1 MHNLTEKERQ
11 KIIQLIQEG
20 KPIPSI
26 YKNKLFNEQDV
37 EYIEATKDYKL
48 VYKGKARKEDIIANT
63 PAAPLQKIR
72 TFNSENKFDD
82 DWSNMLIFGDNLLAL
97 KAIYEDQQGPNI
109 YKTKNKIK
117 LIYIDPPFAT
127 KQDFMKD
134 REKAYRDKII
144 GAQFIEFLRKR
155 LILLREILA
164 DDGSIYVHLDQ
175 KKGHYIKA
183 TLDEI
188 FGEHNFKNEIFWK
201 RTFNV
206 GSSKGLAN
214 KFPVNT
220 DTIYWYTKNESY
232 IYNRQYRPFS
242 LGAIKRYDKEDENG
256 RFMWVPL
263 KTVSEEKL
271 KRLRDSGEI
280 REEPGLKYPRYKK
293 YLDEDQGVTV
303 DNAWDDI
310 GQIATRSEEGERENY
325 PTQKPENLLNRII
338 NVGSNKGDIILDCF
352 AGSGTT
358 ISVSEKLKRKWI
370 GIDSSKLS
378 IYTTQKRILNLNDKI
393 YTSDKNTYREFE
405 RVLDFHEH
413 SMSNSRALF
422 MTYDTARNKDLII
435 NDEFL
440 KIFADFI
447 SDNLSGNKEEEISL
461 ICHEERYKISELEV
475 IDTEENED
483 DAKAGEKTVKVGR
496 VKFLISF
503 IQPKEKQEKP
513 KPLKAK
519 EFTLYHCGIYD
530 NELIKSMSW
539 ESYKPFVA
547 QLFSVRLSPHK
558 IHSLDADGYIGTS
571 SAFIWDYP
579 NHPNHILDEEY
590 VETLHEIL
598 GGKAGNTFYIIAPV
612 CSMGFMQ
619 DEIIKGET
627 SYTFL
632 KVPLSVL
639 MAIIEKGEPGALK
652 QPVSENDVNEVID
665 AVGFDFISQPIV
677 KAKYKISS
685 PKDKDLLNHNKK
697 ELLIEISEFRSNTLA
712 YDPEDFENFDT
723 LSMVIIDTDYNG
735 KYFNLTHVFWADK
748 IINEEKTKAEIRIP
762 EDEVKGKKLM
772 IIYMDKY
779 GNEFKKDMKREAFK

>member
-1 MHNLTEKERQ
+1 MKLTEQEKQ
-11 KIIQLIQEG
+11 KIIELIKEG
-20 KPIPSI
+20 KSIPSI

-164 DDGSIYVHLDQ
+164 DDGSIYVHLDW

-183 TLDEI
+183 IMDEI
-188 FGEHNFKNEIFWK
+188 FGEHNFLNHIAWCYKEREIAKRQYNQKHDYILFYSKNK
-201 RTFNV
+201 TLNYTFNYKLITLDYSEGTIGKYNLTDEEGRV
-206 GSSKGLAN
+206 FQIRGKGGHLTG
-214 KFPVNT
+214 KQGLPL
-220 DTIYWYTKNESY
+220 SY
-232 IYNRQYRPFS
+232 ETEYPEWVYR
-242 LGAIKRYDKEDENG
+242 D
-256 RFMWVPL
+256 
-263 KTVSEEKL
+263 
-271 KRLRDSGEI
+271 
-280 REEPGLKYPRYKK
+280 
-293 YLDEDQGVTV
+293 YLDSKIGVLPRDWWADIPFVNRAGRERRIT
-303 DNAWDDI
+303 NA
-310 GQIATRSEEGERENY
+310 Y
-325 PTQKPENLLNRII
+325 PTQKSESLLERII
-338 NVGSNKGDIILDCF
+338 LASSNEGDIVLDAF
-352 AGSGTT
+352 SGSGTT
-358 ISVSEKLKRKWI
+358 QAVSEKLYRKWI
-370 GIDSSKLS
+370 GIDCGKLS
-378 IYTTQKRILNLNDKI
+378 IYTIQKRVLNLDSLIGSEKNND
-393 YTSDKNTYREFE
+393 SREIE
-405 RVLDFHEH
+405 RVNDFENH
-413 SMSNSRALF
+413 STSNSRGLF
-422 MTYDTARNKDLII
+422 MAYDKARAKDLII
-435 NDEFL
+435 TDDFL
-440 KIFADFI
+440 INLAELI
-447 SDNLSGNKEEEISL
+447 SVNLSGKTEEEFSL
-461 ICHEERYKISELEV
+461 ICHQERFKVNKLDIIE
-475 IDTEENED
+475 TEESEEET
-483 DAKAGEKTVKVGR
+483 KAGEKIVKIGR

-530 NELIKSMSW
+530 NELIKSMPW

-619 DEIIKGET
+619 DEIVKGET

-639 MAIIEKGEPGALK
+639 MAIIERGEPGALK

-712 YDPEDFENFDT
+712 YDPEDFENFET
-723 LSMVIIDTDYNG
+723 LSMVLIDTDYNG